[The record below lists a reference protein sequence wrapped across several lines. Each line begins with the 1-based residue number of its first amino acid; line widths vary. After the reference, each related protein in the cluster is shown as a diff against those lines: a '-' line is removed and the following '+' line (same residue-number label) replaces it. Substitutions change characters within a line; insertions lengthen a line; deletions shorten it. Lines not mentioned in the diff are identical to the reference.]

1 MIAINS
7 RGDFCHGRGGSFF
20 NINNVPV
27 MPGASFGW
35 MDDDTAAMA
44 DGRGL
49 ILPGEFVASKYHAPT
64 QTTTPLNDPPT
75 GAQSGYAGG
84 GHAAWWWGKGGGTFS
99 TTGWNGPGTGL
110 LGMGPDG
117 AIGYKPNYQSN
128 GPTMVRGLDG
138 SEWLLTTNHAYDL
151 QLLGARRALFTDSVA
166 GFTVIGIPMPQRL
179 PGACWFPQAFELG
192 GRWWFGCQYDRFGVV
207 AHPFDDPKRGYLI
220 VAPGI
225 DAWPTFRALDAN
237 TLMCVWS
244 NSIAEQAGQLTP
256 RRFDLRTDPL
266 VDLVWLDPAPI
277 PKPPKI
283 AVSSYDA
290 LLKAGEPWHL
300 EFTNNGDGTRV
311 IVTKDVRDRL
321 WIEADNAAGHDRT
334 GTVRQLTI
342 EGHDPEPEPEPE
354 PPPMLRRY
362 WFQPN
367 IGSKDLLDL
376 FDDPSHLLG
385 LDVVVLYAQHVLTD
399 VATPQLGPNTW
410 PNFVAHDAVRKLK
423 DAGRPLV
430 IEMGS
435 VKDGDCQALAN
446 IAGMQEILQRV
457 HDAGGQVAAF
467 SADEPITNSRA
478 CHQSLAQTAEGHA
491 TWTHAVRALGPIE
504 VGWLEAWPAAS
515 LDEQRLFLQELK
527 AHDALP
533 DYWHLDINW
542 HDAEHQ
548 HKNPAAFI
556 DAAKVLAAQYGITLG
571 IFVNSTVDPI
581 PTDLQHHQNVTALAQ
596 KIYGIVPDIAHVSV
610 AAWATRDGTT
620 ATQNVPNNLGAVG
633 LLQTFTDVAA
643 LFAGTP
649 TQEIDPMLYKLM
661 DPTTA
666 GIIRLK
672 QLKPLDGTPGK
683 FTAVLPDDRVA
694 SIQPDGS
701 FETRDPGTAGEYEQC
716 YADNGLLFY
725 EPKAEKRYAWAYRLL
740 PA

>member
-1 MIAINS
+1 MPRFNT
-7 RGDFCHGRGGSFF
+7 RGDWNAGVGGDGIHALV
-20 NINNVPV
+20 NGQIVD
-27 MPGASFGW
+27 PGPGGAGDW
-35 MDDDTAAMA
+35 LTDD
-44 DGRGL
+44 
-49 ILPGEFVASKYHAPT
+49 EFVGARWTNWDDFRTVALS
-64 QTTTPLNDPPT
+64 QTGVQRELRH
-75 GAQSGYAGG
+75 GAVGHVYAGG
-84 GHAAWWWGKGGGTFS
+84 GRWGTLAEGHFI
-99 TTGWNGPGTGL
+99 L
-110 LGMGPDG
+110 D
-117 AIGYKPNYQSN
+117 
-128 GPTMVRGLDG
+128 DG
-138 SEWLLTTNHAYDL
+138 SEVLPIVGFGRDGCLVTWASGSNGL
-151 QLLGARRALFTDSVA
+151 VIA
-166 GFTVIGIPMPQRL
+166 GRQVTAAVIYESHI
-179 PGACWFPQAFELG
+179 
-192 GRWWFGCQYDRFGVV
+192 
-207 AHPFDDPKRGYLI
+207 
-220 VAPGI
+220 
-225 DAWPTFRALDAN
+225 LDAN
-237 TLMCVWS
+237 TAIWLEPDGPHTIGMPVPRLLPGPVHGLRVAFDGSRWWALYQ
-244 NSIAEQAGQLTP
+244 AEYNGQLVLHP
-256 RRFDLRTDPL
+256 FDSFVGYALNQPFDPHNSATWAYRPDLVILDGLKHVIWATIASEQFGQIAGPYVADTQFAL
-266 VDLVWLDPAPI
+266 VDLFPSQGQ
-277 PKPPKI
+277 PPKI
-283 AVSSYDA
+283 TVSSYDA
-290 LLKAGEPWHL
+290 LLKAAEPWHL
-300 EFTNNGDGTRV
+300 EFTNTGDGTRF

-342 EGHDPEPEPEPE
+342 EGPDPEPEPEPE

-399 VATPQLGPNTW
+399 VSTPQLGPNTW
-410 PNFVAHDAVRKLK
+410 PNFVAHDSVQKLK
-423 DAGRPLV
+423 AAGRPLV

-435 VKDGDCQALAN
+435 VKDGDCQARAN

-542 HDAEHQ
+542 KDAEHQ

-571 IFVNSTVDPI
+571 IFVNATVDPI
-581 PTDLQHHQNVTALAQ
+581 PTDLQHHQNVLALAQ
-596 KIYGIVPDIAHVSV
+596 KIYGLVPDIAHVSV
-610 AAWATRDGTT
+610 AAWAHRVSPDPTH
-620 ATQNVPNNLGAVG
+620 ATQNVPNNLGAAG

-649 TQEIDPMLYKLM
+649 PPTEEIDPMLYKLM
-661 DPTTA
+661 DPTTQ

-701 FETRDPGTAGEYEQC
+701 YETRDPGTTGEYEQC
-716 YADNGLLFY
+716 YAADGLLFY
-725 EPKAEKRYAWAYRLL
+725 QPQPEKRYAWAYRLL

>member
-1 MIAINS
+1 VE
-7 RGDFCHGRGGSFF
+7 RGAGVNQQQPGLYGDLLYRGGELVVVRSLIGSVTCPDWTADVTAHGHLMFL
-20 NINNVPV
+20 NAVLDPATQQIYASGKANAGSNVVIVGPDNFQTV
-27 MPGASFGW
+27 IAGGYGNYPSQLAVV
-35 MDDDTAAMA
+35 
-44 DGRGL
+44 DGRVVCYVVLNLFQYGVYDLAGALLSTGL
-49 ILPGEFVASKYHAPT
+49 IPDQYHGTSQGIRFVG
-64 QTTTPLNDPPT
+64 D
-75 GAQSGYAGG
+75 
-84 GHAAWWWGKGGGTFS
+84 
-99 TTGWNGPGTGL
+99 
-110 LGMGPDG
+110 DG
-117 AIGYKPNYQSN
+117 AIYWGDQTMAGIFEGLVIREWMQRGGYTGGQGQDGGFGLSGN
-128 GPTMVRGLDG
+128 GVSTLYPSGNTFFPRIAVNDHQLALLYVNNARVCWDTLTLPLD
-138 SEWLLTTNHAYDL
+138 
-151 QLLGARRALFTDSVA
+151 
-166 GFTVIGIPMPQRL
+166 
-179 PGACWFPQAFELG
+179 
-192 GRWWFGCQYDRFGVV
+192 
-207 AHPFDDPKRGYLI
+207 
-220 VAPGI
+220 VAPS
-225 DAWPTFRALDAN
+225 P
-237 TLMCVWS
+237 
-244 NSIAEQAGQLTP
+244 
-256 RRFDLRTDPL
+256 PL
-266 VDLVWLDPAPI
+266 PA
-277 PKPPKI
+277 PKI

-290 LLKAGEPWHL
+290 LLKAAEPWHL
-300 EFTNNGDGTRV
+300 EFTNTGDGTRF

-321 WIEADNAAGHDRT
+321 WVEAENAAGHDRT

-342 EGHDPEPEPEPE
+342 EGPDPEPEPEPE

-362 WFQPN
+362 WFQSN

-376 FDDPSHLLG
+376 FDDPSHLMG

-399 VATPQLGPNTW
+399 VSTPQLGPNTW
-410 PNFVAHDAVRKLK
+410 PTFVAHEAVRKLK

-542 HDAEHQ
+542 KDAEHQ

-581 PTDLQHHQNVTALAQ
+581 PTDLQHHQNLTALAQ
-596 KIYGIVPDIAHVSV
+596 KIYGLVPDIAHVTV
-610 AAWATRDGTT
+610 AAWAHRVSPDPTH
-620 ATQNVPNNLGAVG
+620 ATQNVPNNLGAAG

-643 LFAGTP
+643 LFAGTPPP

-672 QLKPLDGTPGK
+672 QLKPLDGSPGK
-683 FTAVLPDDRVA
+683 FTAILPNDHVV
-694 SIQPDGS
+694 SIQPNGS
-701 FETRDPGTAGEYEQC
+701 FDTRDPGTAADYEQC

-725 EPKAEKRYAWAYRLL
+725 EPQPEKRYAWAYRLL